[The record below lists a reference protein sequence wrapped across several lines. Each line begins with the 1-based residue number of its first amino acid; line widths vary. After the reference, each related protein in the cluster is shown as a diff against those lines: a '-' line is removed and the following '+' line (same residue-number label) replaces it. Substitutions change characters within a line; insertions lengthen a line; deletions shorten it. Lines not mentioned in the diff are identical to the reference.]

1 MARVAGV
8 LKVREGEGR
17 TVALTVGTMAVA
29 AAGLAIGQ
37 SGIDGLFFS
46 RFGVRNLPV
55 LYLIQGPLLFV
66 ASLGATAALVRVDRR
81 RAFTAAPLALAALL
95 ILERLAAATGSS
107 LVFPVLWLSVSVA
120 ILVQSLFTWGLAGL
134 VTDTRQAKRLF
145 PLFGAGSIAG
155 AVLGGIVTKPL
166 ADALG
171 APNLLLVWAALLVG
185 AFALGSAAVPTA
197 HRALGPRHRQPARRP
212 TSRPLDE
219 IRKGLAHARRSSLVA
234 ALAAA
239 AVCFSVLYYSVYLPF
254 SAASVARYPSA
265 DALAGFFGLFSAVTT
280 GAALVVSVVI
290 ANRLLS
296 RIGVAAVVAIL
307 AVVYVV
313 GFGVLIATEAFA
325 AIVAFRFVQMVLAQ
339 GLVSPAWEALVNV
352 VPPSRRDQTRA
363 FLNGGPTQVGTM
375 IAGVLQL
382 AGEHALSRSAVA
394 AIGLAVAVV
403 TVILSIRIRRA
414 YTSAVVDALREGRPQ
429 VFGVE
434 GEEPFGGL
442 VRDPTALRATL
453 EAAADPDPRVRRVA
467 VHALAEIGSPEAR
480 EALVRATSDPDPE
493 TRARALRGLAG
504 DQGSME
510 LARRSLSDPDAGV
523 RIEAATAVLAAGP
536 DPEAD
541 RTMRDLL
548 EDPDPAVR
556 AEAVESLVASG
567 GADPSLLE
575 DRLDDPASMVRAAAV
590 RAVAV
595 SNPERLVA
603 LLGDHELVVRAA
615 AAESLA
621 STATPEMLVASLSD
635 PALAP
640 GALIALERLRAPTA
654 SAAVRAY
661 ALAEAAAAEADRAA
675 ASGAVTDGDEARA
688 LLRDSLVERGRR
700 RAVNAIR
707 AAAILSTPANARAV
721 GTALEDLGS
730 RDGAQVANALEA
742 IESATDQAIVR
753 PVLRLWEP
761 LGHTTGRNDV
771 VERALGDQDP
781 WIRACA
787 ELVRSREGRG
797 DPVMDEAEVT
807 TLSVMERV
815 LFLRKVSLFADLSP
829 PDLKRVA
836 DVAEE
841 RAFGD
846 DDTIAVEGET
856 GDEMHVV
863 VSGTVRVLRST
874 ADGGE
879 LEIAR
884 RTSGD
889 AIGEMAVVT
898 NEPRIASLVAAGDVR
913 TLRIGRKE
921 FESILRE
928 RPDTAL
934 GVIRV
939 LSHRL
944 AERSSAEQ
952 VV

>member
-1 MARVAGV
+1 MARVAEV
-8 LKVREGEGR
+8 LKIREGEGR
-17 TVALTVGTMAVA
+17 TVALTVATMAA
-29 AAGLAIGQ
+29 AAGGLAIGQ

-66 ASLGATAALVRVDRR
+66 ASLGATAALGRLDRR

-95 ILERLAAATGSS
+95 VLERLAAATGSS
-107 LVFPVLWLSVSVA
+107 LVFPVLWLSVGVA
-120 ILVQSLFTWGLAGL
+120 LLVQSLFTWGLAGL

-166 ADALG
+166 ADAIG

-197 HRALGPRHRQPARRP
+197 HRAPALRHRRP
-212 TSRPLDE
+212 TRRPSSSPLEE
-219 IRKGLAHARRSSLVA
+219 IRKGLAQARRSSLVA
-234 ALAAA
+234 GLATA

-254 SAASVARYPSA
+254 SAAAAARYPSA

-296 RIGVAAVVAIL
+296 RIGVAAVIAIL

-325 AIVAFRFVQMVLAQ
+325 AIVAFRFAQMVLAQ

-394 AIGLAVAVV
+394 TIGLGVAIL
-403 TVILSIRIRRA
+403 TVFLSFRIRRA

-434 GEEPFGGL
+434 AEQPFGGL

-453 EAAADPDPRVRRVA
+453 DAAADPDARVRRVA
-467 VHALAEIGSPEAR
+467 VHALAEIDTPDAR
-480 EALVRATSDPDPE
+480 EVLRTATGDPDPE
-493 TRARALRGLAG
+493 IRARALRGLRAHE
-504 DQGSME
+504 GSAE
-510 LARRSLSDPDAGV
+510 LARASLSDPVAGV

-536 DPEAD
+536 DPFAD
-541 RTMRDLL
+541 RTMRELL

-556 AEAVESLVASG
+556 AEAVEALVASG
-567 GADPSLLE
+567 ERDASLLE
-575 DRLDDPASMVRAAAV
+575 GRLSDPASLVRAAAV

-595 SNPERLVA
+595 WNPERLVT
-603 LLGDHELVVRAA
+603 LLGDRELVVRAA

-621 STATPEMLVASLSD
+621 SSGRSEMLLASLSD

-640 GALIALERLRAPTA
+640 GALLALEHLRAPTA

-661 ALAEAAAAEADRAA
+661 ALAEASGAEGDRAL
-675 ASGAVTDGDEARA
+675 ASDVVSNGDDAYA
-688 LLRDSLVERGRR
+688 LLRDSLIERGRR

-721 GTALEDLGS
+721 EAALDGLGS

-742 IESATDQAIVR
+742 IESATDPGIVR
-753 PVLRLWEP
+753 PVLKLWEP
-761 LGHTTGRNDV
+761 LGRRSAGGDDAI
-771 VERALGDQDP
+771 ERALGDDDP

-787 ELVRSREGRG
+787 ELVRSRDGRE
-797 DPVMDEAEVT
+797 DAVMDVDVT
-807 TLSVMERV
+807 TLSVMDRV

-829 PDLKRVA
+829 PDLKHVA

-841 RAFGD
+841 RAFGED
-846 DDTIAVEGET
+846 ETIAVEGEP

-874 ADGGE
+874 PGGGE
-879 LEIAR
+879 TEIAR

-889 AIGEMAVVT
+889 VIGEMAIVT
-898 NEPRIASLVAAGDVR
+898 NEPRIASLVTAGDVR
-913 TLRIGRKE
+913 TLRIGRRE

-952 VV
+952 VL